1 MKSNQNFNAL
11 DEISYDQAIF
21 SDKLYRKICNL
32 DDTYSVYELILKN
45 NGFIWEKIQNFKLPE
60 AYECILFDNL
70 VYVKENNT
78 HITIYNTQDNLA
90 TKLMIY
96 TGNNMLIWDILN
108 IPFDINNLNTHSL
121 LNLPTHINLI
131 NEYPEECPDETFD
144 LLDDLEPIT
153 SNSITSNSI
162 TSNSIT
168 FEPVT
173 PETIQF
179 EPLHGWPSL
188 LERSSDTEEVVDLD
202 NDLDND
208 LENDIEIKDNF
219 VYPDDEYHTEM
230 NSNDLQNNEEYRRD
244 PYDGIW
250 YSHSEFIDYYGGEAE
265 WDFMES
271 KKVLLREEY
280 YKFTNTFCHLSNRK
294 FIFLFNEFKKT
305 Y

>member
-11 DEISYDQAIF
+11 DEIPYDQAIF

-32 DDTYSVYELILKN
+32 DDTYSVFCLEFKN
-45 NGFIWEKIQNFKLPE
+45 DNFIWEKIKNFKLPE
-60 AYECILFDNL
+60 AYECISFDNL

-131 NEYPEECPDETFD
+131 NEYTEECPDENFD

-153 SNSITSNSI
+153 SEPITS
-162 TSNSIT
+162 
-168 FEPVT
+168 
-173 PETIQF
+173 ETIQF
-179 EPLHGWPSL
+179 EPLHGWSSL

-202 NDLDND
+202 NDL
-208 LENDIEIKDNF
+208 ENDIEIKDNF
-219 VYPDDEYHTEM
+219 VYPEDEYHTEM

-250 YSHSEFIDYYGGEAE
+250 YSHSEFIYYYGGEAE

-280 YKFTNTFCHLSNRK
+280 YKFTNTFCHLSDKK
-294 FIFLFNEFKKT
+294 FKFLFREFKKT